1 MDEQKHIINESTLA
15 AYFNGKLPL
24 PEQKEVEAWIG
35 QSEENRK
42 IARDVRFICQAADTL
57 DSIRQVDSQAAL
69 KKTKA
74 KIRKRNNV
82 SWLIRLQ
89 QVAAILAIPLLMATL
104 YLTLKEE
111 PTEYVE
117 VQTNPGMIAKLEL
130 PDGTKVWLNSS
141 SSLRHPVRF
150 TGSNRDVEL
159 KGEAYFAVHP
169 DQYKPF
175 IVNTPFNIR
184 AEVLGTEFNM
194 EAYETEREVKTTLV
208 SGSVKLTFQT
218 DKDEEKSYILKPDEE
233 FIYNYQNKKL
243 SVQKPY
249 IPTLTAW
256 KDGLVIFRNTPFEE
270 ALKVLGKRFNVE
282 FVIKNDKLYENAFTG
297 PFDGQHLQ
305 LILEHFR
312 LSSGIQYRFIDPK
325 TGTGEKVEEKS
336 IVELY

>member
-1 MDEQKHIINESTLA
+1 MDEQKLIINESTLA

-24 PEQKEVEAWIG
+24 PEQKEVEAWIK

-42 IARDVRFICQAADTL
+42 IARDIRFICLATDTL
-57 DSIRQVDSQAAL
+57 DYIRQANPQAAL

-74 KIRKRNNV
+74 KLRKRNKV
-82 SWLIRLQ
+82 SWPIRLQ
-89 QVAAILAIPLLMATL
+89 RIAAILAIPLFMSTC
-104 YLTLKEE
+104 YLILKEE
-111 PTEYVE
+111 PIEYVE
-117 VQTNPGMIAKLEL
+117 VRTNPGMVAQTEL
-130 PDGTKVWLNSS
+130 PDGTKVWLNSN

-150 TGSNRDVEL
+150 TGSKRDVEL
-159 KGEAYFAVHP
+159 RGEAYFAVHP
-169 DQYKPF
+169 NKDKPF

-184 AEVLGTEFNM
+184 AEVLGTKFNM

-208 SGSVKLTFQT
+208 SGSVKLTFRT
-218 DKDEEKSYILKPDEE
+218 DEEEDKSYILKPDEE

-270 ALKVLGKRFNVE
+270 AIKVLGKRFNVE

-297 PFDGQHLQ
+297 PFEGQHLQ

-325 TGTGEKVEEKS
+325 TGNGEKTDEKS

>member
-57 DSIRQVDSQAAL
+57 DCIRQVDSQAAL

-89 QVAAILAIPLLMATL
+89 QVAAILAIPLLMTTL

-111 PTEYVE
+111 PAEYVE
-117 VQTNPGMIAKLEL
+117 IQTNPGMIAKLEL

-208 SGSVKLTFQT
+208 SGSVKLTSQT

-249 IPTLTAW
+249 VPTLTAW

-270 ALKVLGKRFNVE
+270 ALKVLSKRFNVE

-325 TGTGEKVEEKS
+325 TGKGEKAEEKS

>member
-1 MDEQKHIINESTLA
+1 MDEQKHINESTLA
-15 AYFNGKLPL
+15 TYFNGRLL
-24 PEQKEVEAWIG
+24 LSEQKEVEAWLK

-42 IARDVRFICQAADTL
+42 IARDVQFICFVTDTL
-57 DSIRQVDSQAAL
+57 DCIRQIDSQTAL
-69 KKTKA
+69 KKTKT
-74 KIRKRNNV
+74 KINKRNKI

-89 QVAAILAIPLLMATL
+89 HIAAILAIPLFMSTL
-104 YLTLKEE
+104 YLILKEE
-111 PTEYVE
+111 PVEYVE
-117 VQTNPGMIAKLEL
+117 VWTNPGMVALINL
-130 PDGTKVWLNSS
+130 PNGTNVWLNSN
-141 SSLRHPVRF
+141 SSLRHPIRF
-150 TGSNRDVEL
+150 TGSKRNTEL
-159 KGEAYFAVHP
+159 KGEAYFSVHP
-169 DQYKPF
+169 DRDKPF

-194 EAYETEREVKTTLV
+194 EAYEAEREVKTTLV
-208 SGSVKLTFQT
+208 SGSVKLTFLT
-218 DKDEEKSYILKPDEE
+218 DKEDEKSYILKPDEE

-270 ALKVLGKRFNVE
+270 ALKVLSKRFNVE
-282 FVIKNDKLYENAFTG
+282 FIIKNDKLYENAFTG

-312 LSSGIQYRFIDPK
+312 LSSGIQYLFIDPK
-325 TGTGEKVEEKS
+325 TGNGEKVDEKS

>member
-1 MDEQKHIINESTLA
+1 MDEQKHSINESTLF
-15 AYFNGKLPL
+15 AYFNGELPL

-42 IARDVRFICQAADTL
+42 IARDIQFIRQATDTL
-57 DSIRQVDSQAAL
+57 DCIRKTDPQAAL

-74 KIRKRNNV
+74 KIHKRDKIT
-82 SWLIRLQ
+82 WWTRLQ
-89 QVAAILAIPLLMATL
+89 RVAAILTLPLLMATL
-104 YLTLKEE
+104 YLALKEE
-111 PTEYVE
+111 PVEYVE
-117 VQTNPGMIAKLEL
+117 VRTNPGMVAQLEL

-150 TGSNRDVEL
+150 TGSKRDIKL
-159 KGEAYFAVHP
+159 NGEAYFAVHP
-169 DQYKPF
+169 DRHKPF
-175 IVNTPFNIR
+175 IVHTPFDIR

-218 DKDEEKSYILKPDEE
+218 DKKEEKSYLLKPDEE
-233 FIYNYQNKKL
+233 FIYNHQNKKL

-270 ALKVLGKRFNVE
+270 AINVLSKRFNVE
-282 FVIKNDKLYENAFTG
+282 FVVKNEKLYENAFTG
-297 PFDGQHLQ
+297 PFEGQHLQ

-325 TGTGEKVEEKS
+325 TDNGEKADEKS

>member
-42 IARDVRFICQAADTL
+42 IARDVRFICQADDTL

-249 IPTLTAW
+249 VPTLTAW

-325 TGTGEKVEEKS
+325 TGNGEKVEEKS

>member
-1 MDEQKHIINESTLA
+1 
-15 AYFNGKLPL
+15 
-24 PEQKEVEAWIG
+24 
-35 QSEENRK
+35 
-42 IARDVRFICQAADTL
+42 
-57 DSIRQVDSQAAL
+57 
-69 KKTKA
+69 
-74 KIRKRNNV
+74 
-82 SWLIRLQ
+82 
-89 QVAAILAIPLLMATL
+89 
-104 YLTLKEE
+104 
-111 PTEYVE
+111 
-117 VQTNPGMIAKLEL
+117 MIAKLEL

-249 IPTLTAW
+249 VPTLTAW

-325 TGTGEKVEEKS
+325 TGNGEKVEEKS

>member
-1 MDEQKHIINESTLA
+1 MDEQKHINESTLA

-24 PEQKEVEAWIG
+24 AEQKEVEAWLE

-42 IARDVRFICQAADTL
+42 IARDVRFICQATDTL
-57 DSIRQVDSQAAL
+57 DCIRQTDSQTAL

-74 KIRKRNNV
+74 KIRKRNKT

-104 YLTLKEE
+104 YLTFKEE
-111 PTEYVE
+111 PAEYVE

-150 TGSNRDVEL
+150 TGSYRDVEL

-208 SGSVKLTFQT
+208 SGSVRLTFQT

-297 PFDGQHLQ
+297 PFEGQHLQ

-325 TGTGEKVEEKS
+325 TGNGEKVEEKS